1 MKLSFL
7 IQMMLL
13 LLLVV
18 GVYLLFTDSIQGRMK
33 LIMIV
38 FCLVVGL
45 YLFMKLP
52 MFKDNNEVLSSPQS
66 AKNEYTLP
74 GEQLKKSDGPMGLSC
89 WIYID
94 NWNYNYG
101 QEKPIISSNN
111 IYFPTL
117 TLDAY
122 KNDITVS
129 VKVYGEDS
137 SETTYTEDQL
147 KFELEDSGYSEHTSG
162 DSLSCSSGNIVLNET
177 TDTGVSCPSKTN
189 VPEDIIIENVNIQKW
204 VNVVTT
210 FNNRT
215 LDVYINGKLVKSKP
229 FNNIIINGNNYEE
242 DILITPNG
250 GFGGFVSKVQYF
262 PYFITPAKAWS
273 IYRTSFGD
281 AFESALNKYNL
292 SVTFYE
298 DQIEKKK
305 YYVF

>member
-18 GVYLLFTDSIQGRMK
+18 GVYLLFTNSIQGRMK

-38 FCLVVGL
+38 FCLVVGV

-52 MFKDNNEVLSSPQS
+52 VFKDNNEILSSPQS
-66 AKNEYTLP
+66 AKVEYEIE
-74 GEQLKKSDGPMGLSC
+74 GDDLKRSDGPIGLST

-94 NWNYNYG
+94 NWNYKYG
-101 QEKPIISSNN
+101 TEKTIVSTDNS
-111 IYFPTL
+111 YFPQI

-122 KNDITVS
+122 KNDITVT
-129 VKVYGEDS
+129 VNVYGEG
-137 SETTYTEDQL
+137 SEDVTYTQEQL
-147 KFELEDSGYSEHTSG
+147 KFELENNGYEYASDATL
-162 DSLSCSSGNIVLNET
+162 DCSST
-177 TDTGVSCPSKTN
+177 TGTIYENDVDTSIKCPSGTSQ
-189 VPEDIIIENVNIQKW
+189 DLTIENINIQKW
-204 VNVVTT
+204 VNVLVT

-229 FNNIIINGNNYEE
+229 FDNIIINGSGYDSNIY
-242 DILITPNG
+242 ITPDG

-273 IYRTSFGD
+273 IYKGGFGD

-292 SVTFYE
+292 SVSFYE
-298 DQIEKKK
+298 DQVEKKK
-305 YYVF
+305 FYVF